1 MGGGRADHRREGCGV
16 KGAAVISSCVS
27 GRHWSRD
34 GRAPPKGARTVK
46 GGGLSIR
53 LVEQNASLALKL
65 VDYVHVMS
73 KGQAVYSARPDG
85 LVEQRQSEIG
95 RSGYLT

>member
-1 MGGGRADHRREGCGV
+1 
-16 KGAAVISSCVS
+16 
-27 GRHWSRD
+27 
-34 GRAPPKGARTVK
+34 
-46 GGGLSIR
+46 LSIG